1 MKRDRRAEIIIIV
14 GTALLILACAVS
26 LCVGSYP
33 VSLKDI
39 LLIFTGRCEETMKIN
54 VILKLRLPRLIMAV
68 LAGVMLGVGGG
79 VFQILFKNQL
89 ASPDILGISSGATA
103 GVAVITVIGIGGI
116 GGVVFGA
123 FAGAMLAMAFVLI
136 LVKLTGKYR
145 TSTYILAGII
155 VSALSKAFIMLLK
168 VMADSENEIAAI
180 EFWTMG
186 SFSAVTLNKLPIVAG
201 CVAVAL
207 VVLFLMRNEIL
218 LLGLSEEHASYMGLN
233 TKRAQII
240 ILTAAVL
247 GVAAVTSR
255 IGVIA
260 FAGLLAPHIAYL
272 FIRKKTGAFLP
283 FCGITGAVI
292 MVCADITVKGING
305 FGELPV
311 SIFTTALAAP
321 VLVLMLVRTRRNIN
335 DQT

>member
-1 MKRDRRAEIIIIV
+1 MKRDRRAKIIIIV

-68 LAGVMLGVGGG
+68 LAGVMLGVSGG
-79 VFQILFKNQL
+79 VFQIVFKNQL

-136 LVKLTGKYR
+136 LVRLTGKYR

-186 SFSAVTLNKLPIVAG
+186 SFGAVTLNKLPVVAA

-207 VVLFLMRNEIL
+207 IVLFLMRNEIL

-233 TKRAQII
+233 TKRTQII

-272 FIRKKTGAFLP
+272 IIRKKTGAFLP
-283 FCGITGAVI
+283 FCGITGAV
-292 MVCADITVKGING
+292 MLVCADILVKGIKG

-321 VLVLMLVRTRRNIN
+321 MLVLMLIRTRRDIN

>member
-1 MKRDRRAEIIIIV
+1 MKRDRRAKIIIIV

-68 LAGVMLGVGGG
+68 LAGVMLGVSGG
-79 VFQILFKNQL
+79 VFQIVFKNQL

-136 LVKLTGKYR
+136 LVRLTGKYR

-186 SFSAVTLNKLPIVAG
+186 SFGAVTLNKLPVVAA

-207 VVLFLMRNEIL
+207 IVIFLMRNEIL

-292 MVCADITVKGING
+292 LVCADILVKGIKG

-321 VLVLMLVRTRRNIN
+321 MLVLMLIRTRRDIN